1 MNKQIICGFS
11 GLLWA
16 CIAQAQDPTQPEWP
30 AFAAPAASVASAEK
44 PALRLQLVRQQGE
57 HQLAVI
63 NGQSLMVGQVI
74 AGYRLVRIERN
85 QVTLRNE
92 QEQLVLSLFMTTRR

>member
-11 GLLWA
+11 GLVWA
-16 CIAQAQDPTQPEWP
+16 FVAQAQDPTQPEWP
-30 AFAAPAASVASAEK
+30 TFAAPAATAANAEK
-44 PALRLQLVRQQGE
+44 PTLRLQLIRQQGK

-63 NGQSLMVGQVI
+63 NGQSLLVGQVI

-92 QEQLVLSLFMTTRR
+92 QEQLVLPLFVTTRR